1 MPAVFKGMVGTW
13 RTSQQRHEV
22 CYLWRGMQRD
32 LLFFMHTYYTI
43 LNWQVFVF
51 WWASPRHCLTF
62 MICSLDSQNKKR
74 TCLREKTWS
83 IHIRRRFPDPG
94 SRQLQYWKR
103 WQYFTAN
110 IGSEGSQ
117 SHLRSKKVQESW
129 EVPFGKYN
137 ISAETLTG
145 WNNALVVPKL
155 TNIGYAHCTS
165 PGNKDFQL
173 WNYEEK
179 N

>member
-1 MPAVFKGMVGTW
+1 MFVRNHCPPPEMPAVFKGMVGTW

-110 IGSEGSQ
+110 IGSEGSYA
-117 SHLRSKKVQESW
+117 HLRSKSVQKSSGG
-129 EVPFGKYN
+129 PFGKYD
-137 ISAETLTG
+137 IFAETLTC
-145 WNNALVVPKL
+145 WNNAMVYQNWQISGKSK
-155 TNIGYAHCTS
+155 AEC
-165 PGNKDFQL
+165 
-173 WNYEEK
+173 E
-179 N
+179 

>member
-22 CYLWRGMQRD
+22 CYLWRCMQRD

-51 WWASPRHCLTF
+51 WLASPRHCLTF

-110 IGSEGSQ
+110 IGSEGAYA
-117 SHLRSKKVQESW
+117 HLRSKSVQKSSGG
-129 EVPFGKYN
+129 PFGKYD
-137 ISAETLTG
+137 IFAHKRLQRQLAHSSLPLVCLAWRGEGGQSAFTL
-145 WNNALVVPKL
+145 L
-155 TNIGYAHCTS
+155 TFIHNG
-165 PGNKDFQL
+165 G
-173 WNYEEK
+173 
-179 N
+179 

>member
-51 WWASPRHCLTF
+51 WLASPRHCLTF

-110 IGSEGSQ
+110 IGSEGSY
-117 SHLRSKKVQESW
+117 SHLRSKSVQESSGR
-129 EVPFGKYN
+129 PIGKYD
-137 ISAETLTG
+137 IFAETLTC
-145 WNNALVVPKL
+145 WNNAMVYQNWQISGKSK
-155 TNIGYAHCTS
+155 AEC
-165 PGNKDFQL
+165 
-173 WNYEEK
+173 E
-179 N
+179 